1 MFIRFLGKNIFYL
14 SNESNLN
21 LAFYE
26 FIPRND
32 YGSFLSIKKAF
43 IPCAGTKAFRGTTQ
57 IVYPK

>member
-26 FIPRND
+26 FIPWND
-32 YGSFLSIKKAF
+32 YGSFEYKKS
-43 IPCAGTKAFRGTTQ
+43 PH
-57 IVYPK
+57 PLH